1 MKCSIHSI
9 VGSVMLCVALLSPL
23 SASAE
28 TVSQK
33 QASKIAETFFNAA
46 YGQYVSA
53 PKLYWN
59 GRQLTTDRLFSPFY
73 VYNHPKGGF
82 VIIAADNKAF
92 PILGYSKSVN
102 FSRDKLR
109 DDEYALLQKYARE
122 VEMIRYD
129 SRTPSRAIDAWRNIA
144 AYIANTLDNPY
155 SSPEYRALTD
165 EDKEDLETIDRRN
178 GWIMFPSAV
187 EFEIY
192 DPDLYR
198 DYTLDDVLSEQE
210 DVPFK
215 FFEDFLTEIRNE
227 ELSRAAAIEEILA
240 PTKPVVKY
248 LGGAHFEIYIPENVR
263 MMRVYDMNGAR
274 KIEKTYSES
283 NTINADLSNMVP
295 GFYVAM
301 ILSEQGHIYG
311 LKLYR

>member
-1 MKCSIHSI
+1 M
-9 VGSVMLCVALLSPL
+9 ALLSPL

-46 YGQYVSA
+46 YGQYVST

-102 FSRDKLR
+102 FSREKLG
-109 DDEYALLQKYARE
+109 DDEYTLLQKYARE

-129 SRTPSRAIDAWRNIA
+129 SRTPSRAIDAWGNIA
-144 AYIANTLDNPY
+144 AYIANTLENPY

-215 FFEDFLTEIRNE
+215 FFEDFLTEIRNDKTCRKVSGRSAFRN
-227 ELSRAAAIEEILA
+227 LY
-240 PTKPVVKY
+240 PGKC
-248 LGGAHFEIYIPENVR
+248 AHDACLRHER
-263 MMRVYDMNGAR
+263 R
-274 KIEKTYSES
+274 S
-283 NTINADLSNMVP
+283 
-295 GFYVAM
+295 
-301 ILSEQGHIYG
+301 
-311 LKLYR
+311 